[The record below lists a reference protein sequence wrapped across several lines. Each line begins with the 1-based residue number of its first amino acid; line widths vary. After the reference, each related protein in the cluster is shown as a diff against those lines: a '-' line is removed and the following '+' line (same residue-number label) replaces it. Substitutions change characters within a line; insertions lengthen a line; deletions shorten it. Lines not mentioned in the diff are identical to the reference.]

1 MLCVPKDFGTPLVDK
16 MKKQV
21 NGEVWLF
28 YDKKSL
34 KGAAKKKGGRRSWRS
49 PTEHFGQMSST
60 DIERYNRE
68 IVAKSKT
75 EIFEKKSAE
84 LFDLHRNKKG
94 FHAKL
99 HHIATGKHDMFFSEP
114 KKLRAKPVMIPSM
127 VKIPALEAAEAAAKR
142 EESGGAKSGQ
152 ELKSADESAEQAAR
166 ADAEMRSGDGSG
178 VLKARS

>member
-1 MLCVPKDFGTPLVDK
+1 MGKE
-16 MKKQV
+16 V

-28 YDKKSL
+28 YDKQSL
-34 KGAAKKKGGRRSWRS
+34 KGAAK
-49 PTEHFGQMSST
+49 
-60 DIERYNRE
+60 
-68 IVAKSKT
+68 
-75 EIFEKKSAE
+75 
-84 LFDLHRNKKG
+84 KKG

-166 ADAEMRSGDGSG
+166 ADAE
-178 VLKARS
+178 